1 MYKIGHITDM
11 EMCYSNNKTNNQ
23 MGSSIY
29 VGLWYSDYTDNK
41 KTSSNKQ
48 VSMSTFL
55 LKTLL
60 IGLFY
65 SNTNKLGTHE

>member
-55 LKTLL
+55 LKTLW

>member
-1 MYKIGHITDM
+1 M

-60 IGLFY
+60 IGL
-65 SNTNKLGTHE
+65 

>member
-48 VSMSTFL
+48 VSMSIFL
-55 LKTLL
+55 LKT
-60 IGLFY
+60 
-65 SNTNKLGTHE
+65 

>member
-29 VGLWYSDYTDNK
+29 VGLWYSDYTDN
-41 KTSSNKQ
+41 
-48 VSMSTFL
+48 
-55 LKTLL
+55 
-60 IGLFY
+60 
-65 SNTNKLGTHE
+65 

>member
-48 VSMSTFL
+48 VSMSAFL
-55 LKTLL
+55 LKT
-60 IGLFY
+60 
-65 SNTNKLGTHE
+65 